1 LLATAYVRAWWWVL
15 FVVTEQLLRV
25 VIAAVTSFVAT
36 NLDDILILMIFFSQ
50 KSDHFRPRHIVFGQ
64 YLGFIVLV
72 LASLV
77 GFLGGTITPKNVI
90 GLLGIVPIFIGVKQ
104 LFDTG
109 KKEEVQ
115 TISSVAKTSFIYSF
129 FSSFVNPKSLN
140 VAAVTIANG
149 GDNIGIYLSLF
160 AASDPRE
167 LMLTILV
174 FLILLGAWCWLAYQ
188 LTLHPVMAKILNR
201 YGHKI
206 APWVLIGVGIYI
218 LVENKSYQLIL
229 NPLR

>member
-1 LLATAYVRAWWWVL
+1 M
-15 FVVTEQLLRV
+15 VTEQLLRV

-50 KSDHFRPRHIVFGQ
+50 KSDRFRPRHIVFGQ

-77 GFLGGTITPKNVI
+77 GFLGGTIIPKNVI
-90 GLLGIVPIFIGVKQ
+90 GLLGIVPIFIGIKQ

-109 KKEEVQ
+109 KEEEEVQ
-115 TISSVAKTSFIYSF
+115 TISSVAMTGFIYSF
-129 FSSFVNPKSLN
+129 FASFINPKVLN

>member
-1 LLATAYVRAWWWVL
+1 M
-15 FVVTEQLLRV
+15 VTEQLLRV

-50 KSDHFRPRHIVFGQ
+50 KSDRFRPRHIVFGQ

-77 GFLGGTITPKNVI
+77 GFLGGTIIPKNVI

-104 LFDTG
+104 LFDAG
-109 KKEEVQ
+109 KEEEEEEVQ
-115 TISSVAKTSFIYSF
+115 TISSVAKTGFIYSF
-129 FSSFVNPKSLN
+129 FASFINPKVLN

>member
-1 LLATAYVRAWWWVL
+1 M
-15 FVVTEQLLRV
+15 VTEQLLRV

-50 KSDHFRPRHIVFGQ
+50 KSDRFRPRHIVFGQ

-77 GFLGGTITPKNVI
+77 GFLGGTIIPKNVI

-104 LFDTG
+104 LFDAG
-109 KKEEVQ
+109 KEEEEVQ
-115 TISSVAKTSFIYSF
+115 TISSVAKTGFIYSF
-129 FSSFVNPKSLN
+129 FSSFVNPKALN

>member
-1 LLATAYVRAWWWVL
+1 M
-15 FVVTEQLLRV
+15 VTEQLLRV

-50 KSDHFRPRHIVFGQ
+50 KSDRFRPRHIVFGQ

-77 GFLGGTITPKNVI
+77 GFLGGTIIPKNVI

-104 LFDTG
+104 LFDAG
-109 KKEEVQ
+109 KEEEEVQ
-115 TISSVAKTSFIYSF
+115 TISSVAKTGFIYSF
-129 FSSFVNPKSLN
+129 FASFINPKVLN